1 MSIDS
6 VNYVGFLDE
15 SDRLRRVALL
25 ASSFFIEDK
34 TLRMNYL
41 REIES
46 FINEIDS
53 KLKSA
58 TISFFDKSHILQ
70 ELKTEREQTEKDY
83 QKLRTG
89 DYVKYLVTDIFED
102 EGILKYTKIAAG
114 VFSGV
119 FNQLLAFGYIN
130 LEMPST

>member
-6 VNYVGFLDE
+6 INYVGFLDE

-53 KLKSA
+53 KLKST

-70 ELKTEREQTEKDY
+70 ELKT
-83 QKLRTG
+83 
-89 DYVKYLVTDIFED
+89 
-102 EGILKYTKIAAG
+102 
-114 VFSGV
+114 
-119 FNQLLAFGYIN
+119 
-130 LEMPST
+130 